1 MLEAVF
7 LFHDPHMN
15 TETEKVVFG
24 KNPFLENQLLTIK
37 AITVKITM
45 FGKEVNTFSPLPCWI
60 F

>member
-24 KNPFLENQLLTIK
+24 RKSISRKSTFNFSIK
-37 AITVKITM
+37 AITVKNYAQNYHVWK
-45 FGKEVNTFSPLPCWI
+45 GSE
-60 F
+60 

>member
-45 FGKEVNTFSPLPCWI
+45 F
-60 F
+60 